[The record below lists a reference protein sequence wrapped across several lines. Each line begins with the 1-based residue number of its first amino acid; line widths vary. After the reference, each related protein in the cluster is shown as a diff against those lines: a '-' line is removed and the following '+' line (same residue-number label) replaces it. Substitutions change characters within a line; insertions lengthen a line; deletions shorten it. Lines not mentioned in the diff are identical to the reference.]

1 MGLIYR
7 MCKAFS
13 KFFRSREVEL
23 KDEKHYVE
31 KCIELEK
38 AMPRDEV
45 AATDC
50 NLYADHREGIVICEI
65 DKRVSRIVRVK
76 THKRHRI
83 DKKWLKRYGY
93 KRIFKQDPKVY
104 KRGKVYYGSRKALDK
119 FLYENQDRFFVL
131 NSLNSGQLLGEVNH
145 GR

>member
-93 KRIFKQDPKVY
+93 KRTTSI
-104 KRGKVYYGSRKALDK
+104 L
-119 FLYENQDRFFVL
+119 
-131 NSLNSGQLLGEVNH
+131 
-145 GR
+145 